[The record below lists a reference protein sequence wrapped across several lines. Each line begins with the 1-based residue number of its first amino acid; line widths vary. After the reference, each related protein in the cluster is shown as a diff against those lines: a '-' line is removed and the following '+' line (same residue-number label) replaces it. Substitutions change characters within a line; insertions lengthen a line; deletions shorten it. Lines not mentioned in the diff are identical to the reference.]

1 MKGSIMYLLTFMTG
15 TAMGMMA
22 GYFAGSKR
30 EVYVDSQ
37 ILEMM
42 TDKKDS
48 LHKAIEKDLDEM
60 KRDYRNRLKELSKA
74 INK

>member
-1 MKGSIMYLLTFMTG
+1 MTFMTG
-15 TAMGMMA
+15 TAIGMMA
-22 GYFAGSKR
+22 GYIAGSKR

-42 TDKKDS
+42 SEKKDV
-48 LHKAIEKDLDEM
+48 LHKAIEKDLDEL
-60 KRDYRNRLKELSKA
+60 KKDYRNRLKELSKA